1 MSPSIAPHVTFTD
14 TEDGMVLLDE
24 RRGRYLQVNETG
36 AEVLRLLRAGG
47 SVESAVSALC
57 DRYPD
62 QTARIPDDVAQLLTA
77 LRVVRVIE
85 P

>member
-1 MSPSIAPHVTFTD
+1 MSPSIAPYITLTD

-36 AEVLRLLRAGG
+36 AEVLRVLRAGG
-47 SVESAVSALC
+47 TPESAVSALC
-57 DRYPD
+57 DRHPD
-62 QTARIPDDVAQLLTA
+62 HAAHIPADVEDLLTA
-77 LRVVRVIE
+77 LRTAQVVE